1 MKETQFI
8 KNNKEKWKRFEQ
20 LSANSSSNPEELTN
34 LYVDITDDLG
44 YAQTYYQ
51 HRTVR
56 VYLNQ
61 LAQKVFW
68 GVNKFKKDTFKNL
81 FAETIISIPIAI
93 YQSRRAL
100 LTALIAFL
108 VYAAI
113 GVFSTIIEP
122 DFPRWIMGDAYV
134 DMTIQN
140 IAEGNP
146 LKVYEDDD
154 QLSMFMRITTNNI
167 GVALLTF
174 VAGFLLSIGTHFLL
188 FKNGVMLGAF
198 QYYFHT
204 KGLLLTSFLGIWIHG
219 AFEISAIVLAGGAG
233 LTIGNSWLF
242 PGNQSR
248 GQALKNGASRGI
260 KIMMVLIPFI
270 VAAGFLESYVTHHY
284 DDLPDW
290 TKWAIIL
297 FSFGLMLLTFV
308 VWPFVVAQK
317 YPEKVHEAEPLANN
331 NTAPIEMEIARPLG
345 QLIRDSLY
353 LFGQQFSTLFPP
365 IFLRIFVPLFLI
377 ILTRAYFHS
386 EDLEVTYFYD
396 WYSHIGIMSGSSFNG
411 GIDVVLWLSW
421 VLGIALSVYLTLKH
435 ISTLNSSLFTL
446 HSSLFN
452 PHSSPFGSAQ
462 ASLFTV
468 NSSPFGSAQASLF
481 TVSSSLLTLHF
492 SLSIILITGIYYLFP
507 WYVFLF
513 FTPFLPF
520 FLMVPIVVFHE
531 KINLFKAIKRSF
543 QLNGVVYWKSLILL
557 AVLMVVIG
565 ILMQPIA
572 GFFSIIF
579 NNIMSEPAMP
589 DVLDWL
595 CKLIITG
602 VDYAGLDGL
611 FWSNIFR
618 EFIYLIFTCGVIILF
633 ANAWNL
639 VYHDAIEERESR
651 TLRQQF
657 ELFGKRNRHQETEH
671 AL

>member
-81 FAETIISIPIAI
+81 FAETIVSIPIAI

-122 DFPRWIMGDAYV
+122 DFPRWVMGDGYV

-188 FKNGVMLGAF
+188 FQNGVMLGAF

-260 KIMMVLIPFI
+260 KIMIVLIPFI

-297 FSFGLMLLTFV
+297 FSFALMILTFV

-317 YPEKVHEAEPLANN
+317 YPEKVHEAEPLASNRSK
-331 NTAPIEMEIARPLG
+331 PIEMEIARSLG

-365 IFLRIFVPLFLI
+365 LFLRVFVPIFLIV
-377 ILTRAYFHS
+377 LTRAYFHS

-421 VLGIALSVYLTLKH
+421 VLGIGLSVYFTLKH
-435 ISTLNSSLFTL
+435 ISTLNSSLFSRWLSGLHSSPDSYRDYTLLPMVIGTTLFSL
-446 HSSLFN
+446 HSSL
-452 PHSSPFGSAQ
+452 
-462 ASLFTV
+462 LI
-468 NSSPFGSAQASLF
+468 
-481 TVSSSLLTLHF
+481 LHF
-492 SLSIILITGIYYLFP
+492 SLSIILLTGIYYLFP

-531 KINLFKAIKRSF
+531 KIGLFKAIKRSF
-543 QLNGVVYWKSLILL
+543 QLNSVVYWKSLILL

-579 NNIMSEPAMP
+579 DNFMSEPAMP
-589 DVLDWL
+589 DVLDSL

-618 EFIYLIFTCGVIILF
+618 EFIYLIFTCGVIILL
-633 ANAWNL
+633 AIAWNL
-639 VYHDAIEERESR
+639 VYQDAIEERESR

-657 ELFGKRNRHQETEH
+657 DLFGNRNRHQETEH